1 MNNDNI
7 FDFIS
12 TLPEVVDIIG
22 YGSGVKNQEGYTD
35 DIKRQIDL
43 ILTVNDIYEFHKLNF
58 KKYPNIYSNI
68 GIKLIKH
75 VNSIGTDINY
85 VSNIDYKNNTYKI
98 GVINKNDLSK
108 DLITWDNMYM
118 AGRCQK
124 PISTLKIRDKVKNE
138 IIYKLAEQ
146 IKNIDIEK
154 YFNFEQLA
162 QYAKGAINIVTSIF
176 DIFVSVIVSVYILLE
191 RDQIIRFLK
200 SLTKRLFKERTYNII
215 VNYFDQT
222 NNIFFHFIS
231 SQLLDGIIVGIITSI
246 AMQIMGVKYAI
257 LLGFMIGLFN
267 LIPYFGA
274 IIAVIIAAIITIFT
288 GGFNQAIWMVI
299 VVTILQQIDANII
312 NPKITGN
319 SLKISPLLVIFAVTV
334 GGAYFGVLGMFL
346 AVPIIAVLKLLI
358 EDYIKSGEKQI

>member
-12 TLPEVVDIIG
+12 TLPKVVDIIG

-75 VNSIGTDINY
+75 VNNIGTDINY

-138 IIYKLAEQ
+138 IIYNRLNALKIALLLNHNKTITEQ
-146 IKNIDIEK
+146 ELYETICSLSYIGDIRMTMHCENPDKIKNIVNGSKIEFREIYNEVNDNLFDIKNNIISTNTDKILNSILDIPDSLLK
-154 YFNFEQLA
+154 YLHKHMDLNN
-162 QYAKGAINIVTSIF
+162 INI
-176 DIFVSVIVSVYILLE
+176 DEL
-191 RDQIIRFLK
+191 
-200 SLTKRLFKERTYNII
+200 
-215 VNYFDQT
+215 
-222 NNIFFHFIS
+222 NN
-231 SQLLDGIIVGIITSI
+231 
-246 AMQIMGVKYAI
+246 
-257 LLGFMIGLFN
+257 
-267 LIPYFGA
+267 
-274 IIAVIIAAIITIFT
+274 
-288 GGFNQAIWMVI
+288 
-299 VVTILQQIDANII
+299 NII
-312 NPKITGN
+312 NYLKITN
-319 SLKISPLLVIFAVTV
+319 FKSS
-334 GGAYFGVLGMFL
+334 
-346 AVPIIAVLKLLI
+346 IAQP
-358 EDYIKSGEKQI
+358 IKSIIINGTEKSLNYLKEKRKKGKCL

>member
-75 VNSIGTDINY
+75 VNNIGTNINY

-108 DLITWDNMYM
+108 DLIIWDNMYM

-138 IIYKLAEQ
+138 IIYNRLNALKIALLLNHNKTITEQ
-146 IKNIDIEK
+146 ELYETICSLSYIGDIRMTMHCENPDKIKNIVNGSKIEFREIYNEVNDNLFDIKNNIISTNTDKILNSILDIPDSLLK
-154 YFNFEQLA
+154 YLHKHIDLNN
-162 QYAKGAINIVTSIF
+162 INI
-176 DIFVSVIVSVYILLE
+176 DEL
-191 RDQIIRFLK
+191 
-200 SLTKRLFKERTYNII
+200 
-215 VNYFDQT
+215 
-222 NNIFFHFIS
+222 NN
-231 SQLLDGIIVGIITSI
+231 
-246 AMQIMGVKYAI
+246 
-257 LLGFMIGLFN
+257 
-267 LIPYFGA
+267 
-274 IIAVIIAAIITIFT
+274 
-288 GGFNQAIWMVI
+288 
-299 VVTILQQIDANII
+299 NII
-312 NPKITGN
+312 NYLKITN
-319 SLKISPLLVIFAVTV
+319 FKSS
-334 GGAYFGVLGMFL
+334 
-346 AVPIIAVLKLLI
+346 IAQP
-358 EDYIKSGEKQI
+358 IKSIIINGTEKSLNYLKEKRKKGKCL

>member
-75 VNSIGTDINY
+75 VNNIGTDINY

-124 PISTLKIRDKVKNE
+124 PISTLKVRDKVKNE
-138 IIYKLAEQ
+138 IIYNRLNALKIALLLNHNKTITEQ
-146 IKNIDIEK
+146 ELYETICSLSYIGDIRMTMHCENPDKIKNIVNGSKIEFREIYNEVNDNLFDIKNNIISTNTDKILTSILDLPDSLLK
-154 YFNFEQLA
+154 YLHKHMDLNN
-162 QYAKGAINIVTSIF
+162 INI
-176 DIFVSVIVSVYILLE
+176 DEL
-191 RDQIIRFLK
+191 
-200 SLTKRLFKERTYNII
+200 
-215 VNYFDQT
+215 
-222 NNIFFHFIS
+222 NN
-231 SQLLDGIIVGIITSI
+231 
-246 AMQIMGVKYAI
+246 
-257 LLGFMIGLFN
+257 
-267 LIPYFGA
+267 
-274 IIAVIIAAIITIFT
+274 
-288 GGFNQAIWMVI
+288 
-299 VVTILQQIDANII
+299 NII
-312 NPKITGN
+312 NYLKITN
-319 SLKISPLLVIFAVTV
+319 FKSS
-334 GGAYFGVLGMFL
+334 
-346 AVPIIAVLKLLI
+346 IAQP
-358 EDYIKSGEKQI
+358 IKSIIINGTEKSLNYLKEKRKKGKCVKF

>member
-12 TLPEVVDIIG
+12 TLPEVIDIIG

-75 VNSIGTDINY
+75 VNNIGTDINY

-138 IIYKLAEQ
+138 IIYNRLNALKIALLLNNNKTITEQ
-146 IKNIDIEK
+146 ELYETICSLSYIGDIRMTMHCENPDKIKNIVNGSKIEFREIYNEVNDNLFDIKNNIISTNTDKILNSILDIPESLLK
-154 YFNFEQLA
+154 YLHKHMDLNN
-162 QYAKGAINIVTSIF
+162 INI
-176 DIFVSVIVSVYILLE
+176 DEL
-191 RDQIIRFLK
+191 
-200 SLTKRLFKERTYNII
+200 
-215 VNYFDQT
+215 
-222 NNIFFHFIS
+222 NN
-231 SQLLDGIIVGIITSI
+231 
-246 AMQIMGVKYAI
+246 
-257 LLGFMIGLFN
+257 
-267 LIPYFGA
+267 
-274 IIAVIIAAIITIFT
+274 
-288 GGFNQAIWMVI
+288 
-299 VVTILQQIDANII
+299 NII
-312 NPKITGN
+312 NYLKITN
-319 SLKISPLLVIFAVTV
+319 FKSS
-334 GGAYFGVLGMFL
+334 
-346 AVPIIAVLKLLI
+346 IAQP
-358 EDYIKSGEKQI
+358 IKSIIINGTEKSLNYLKEKRKKGKCL

>member
-75 VNSIGTDINY
+75 VNNIGTDINY

-138 IIYKLAEQ
+138 IIYNRLNALKIALLLNHNKTITEQ
-146 IKNIDIEK
+146 ELYETICSLSYIGDIRMTMHCENPDKIKNIVNGSKIEFREIYNEVNDNLFDIKNNIISTNTDKILTSILDIPESLLK
-154 YFNFEQLA
+154 YLHKHMDLNN
-162 QYAKGAINIVTSIF
+162 INI
-176 DIFVSVIVSVYILLE
+176 DEL
-191 RDQIIRFLK
+191 
-200 SLTKRLFKERTYNII
+200 
-215 VNYFDQT
+215 
-222 NNIFFHFIS
+222 NN
-231 SQLLDGIIVGIITSI
+231 
-246 AMQIMGVKYAI
+246 
-257 LLGFMIGLFN
+257 
-267 LIPYFGA
+267 
-274 IIAVIIAAIITIFT
+274 
-288 GGFNQAIWMVI
+288 
-299 VVTILQQIDANII
+299 NII
-312 NPKITGN
+312 NYLKITN
-319 SLKISPLLVIFAVTV
+319 FKSS
-334 GGAYFGVLGMFL
+334 
-346 AVPIIAVLKLLI
+346 IAQP
-358 EDYIKSGEKQI
+358 IKSIIINGTEKSLNYLKEKRKKGKCL

>member
-7 FDFIS
+7 FDFIN

-58 KKYPNIYSNI
+58 KKYPDIYSNI

-75 VNSIGTDINY
+75 VNNIGTDINY

-138 IIYKLAEQ
+138 IIYNRLNALKIALLLNHNKTITEQ
-146 IKNIDIEK
+146 ELYETICSLSYIGDIRMTMHCENPDKIKNIVNGSKIEFREIYNEVNDNLFDIKNNIISTNTDKILNSILDIPDSLLK
-154 YFNFEQLA
+154 YLHKHMDLNN
-162 QYAKGAINIVTSIF
+162 INI
-176 DIFVSVIVSVYILLE
+176 DEL
-191 RDQIIRFLK
+191 
-200 SLTKRLFKERTYNII
+200 
-215 VNYFDQT
+215 
-222 NNIFFHFIS
+222 NN
-231 SQLLDGIIVGIITSI
+231 
-246 AMQIMGVKYAI
+246 
-257 LLGFMIGLFN
+257 
-267 LIPYFGA
+267 
-274 IIAVIIAAIITIFT
+274 
-288 GGFNQAIWMVI
+288 
-299 VVTILQQIDANII
+299 NII
-312 NPKITGN
+312 NYLKITN
-319 SLKISPLLVIFAVTV
+319 FKSS
-334 GGAYFGVLGMFL
+334 
-346 AVPIIAVLKLLI
+346 IAQP
-358 EDYIKSGEKQI
+358 IKSIIINGTEKSLNYLKEKRKKGKCL

>member
-75 VNSIGTDINY
+75 VNNIGTDINY

-138 IIYKLAEQ
+138 IIYNRLNALKIALLLNHNKTLTEQ
-146 IKNIDIEK
+146 ELYETICSLSYIGDIRMTMHCENPDKIKNIVNGSKIEFREIYNEVNDNLFDIKNNIISTNTDKILNSILDIPESLLK
-154 YFNFEQLA
+154 YLHKHMDLNN
-162 QYAKGAINIVTSIF
+162 INI
-176 DIFVSVIVSVYILLE
+176 DEL
-191 RDQIIRFLK
+191 
-200 SLTKRLFKERTYNII
+200 
-215 VNYFDQT
+215 
-222 NNIFFHFIS
+222 NN
-231 SQLLDGIIVGIITSI
+231 
-246 AMQIMGVKYAI
+246 
-257 LLGFMIGLFN
+257 
-267 LIPYFGA
+267 
-274 IIAVIIAAIITIFT
+274 
-288 GGFNQAIWMVI
+288 
-299 VVTILQQIDANII
+299 NII
-312 NPKITGN
+312 NYLKITN
-319 SLKISPLLVIFAVTV
+319 FKSS
-334 GGAYFGVLGMFL
+334 
-346 AVPIIAVLKLLI
+346 IAQP
-358 EDYIKSGEKQI
+358 IKSIIINGTEKSLNYLKEKRKKGKCL

>member
-75 VNSIGTDINY
+75 VNNIGTDINY

-138 IIYKLAEQ
+138 IIYNRLNALKIALLLNHNKTITEQ
-146 IKNIDIEK
+146 ELYETICSLSYIGDIRMTMHCENPDKIKNIVNGSKIEFREIYNEVNDNLFDIKNNIISTNTDKILNSILDIPDSLLK
-154 YFNFEQLA
+154 YLHKHIDLNN
-162 QYAKGAINIVTSIF
+162 INI
-176 DIFVSVIVSVYILLE
+176 DEL
-191 RDQIIRFLK
+191 
-200 SLTKRLFKERTYNII
+200 
-215 VNYFDQT
+215 
-222 NNIFFHFIS
+222 NN
-231 SQLLDGIIVGIITSI
+231 
-246 AMQIMGVKYAI
+246 
-257 LLGFMIGLFN
+257 
-267 LIPYFGA
+267 
-274 IIAVIIAAIITIFT
+274 
-288 GGFNQAIWMVI
+288 
-299 VVTILQQIDANII
+299 NII
-312 NPKITGN
+312 NYLKITN
-319 SLKISPLLVIFAVTV
+319 FKSS
-334 GGAYFGVLGMFL
+334 
-346 AVPIIAVLKLLI
+346 IAQP
-358 EDYIKSGEKQI
+358 IKSIIINGTEKSLNYLKEKRKKGKCL

>member
-75 VNSIGTDINY
+75 VNNIGTDINY

-108 DLITWDNMYM
+108 DLITWDNIYM

-138 IIYKLAEQ
+138 IIYNRLNALKIALLLNHNKTITEQ
-146 IKNIDIEK
+146 ELYETICSLSYIGDIRMTMHCENPDKIKNIVNGSKIEFREIYNEVNDNLFDIKNNIISTNTDKILTSILDIPESLLK
-154 YFNFEQLA
+154 YLHKHMDLNN
-162 QYAKGAINIVTSIF
+162 INI
-176 DIFVSVIVSVYILLE
+176 DEL
-191 RDQIIRFLK
+191 
-200 SLTKRLFKERTYNII
+200 
-215 VNYFDQT
+215 
-222 NNIFFHFIS
+222 NN
-231 SQLLDGIIVGIITSI
+231 
-246 AMQIMGVKYAI
+246 
-257 LLGFMIGLFN
+257 
-267 LIPYFGA
+267 
-274 IIAVIIAAIITIFT
+274 
-288 GGFNQAIWMVI
+288 
-299 VVTILQQIDANII
+299 NII
-312 NPKITGN
+312 NYLKITN
-319 SLKISPLLVIFAVTV
+319 FKSS
-334 GGAYFGVLGMFL
+334 
-346 AVPIIAVLKLLI
+346 IAQP
-358 EDYIKSGEKQI
+358 IKSIIINGTEKSLNYLKEKRKKGKCL

>member
-75 VNSIGTDINY
+75 VNNIGTDINY

-138 IIYKLAEQ
+138 IIYNRLNALKIALLLNHNKTITEQ
-146 IKNIDIEK
+146 ELYETICSLSYIGDIRMTMHCENPDKIKNIVNGSKIEFREIYNEVNDNLYDIKNNIISTNTDKILNSILDIPESLLK
-154 YFNFEQLA
+154 YLHKHMDLNN
-162 QYAKGAINIVTSIF
+162 INI
-176 DIFVSVIVSVYILLE
+176 DEL
-191 RDQIIRFLK
+191 
-200 SLTKRLFKERTYNII
+200 
-215 VNYFDQT
+215 
-222 NNIFFHFIS
+222 NN
-231 SQLLDGIIVGIITSI
+231 
-246 AMQIMGVKYAI
+246 
-257 LLGFMIGLFN
+257 
-267 LIPYFGA
+267 
-274 IIAVIIAAIITIFT
+274 
-288 GGFNQAIWMVI
+288 
-299 VVTILQQIDANII
+299 NII
-312 NPKITGN
+312 NYLKITN
-319 SLKISPLLVIFAVTV
+319 FKSS
-334 GGAYFGVLGMFL
+334 
-346 AVPIIAVLKLLI
+346 IAQP
-358 EDYIKSGEKQI
+358 IKSIIINGTEKSLNYLKEKRKKGKCVK

>member
-138 IIYKLAEQ
+138 IIYNRLNALKIALLLNHNKTITEQ
-146 IKNIDIEK
+146 ELYETICSLSYIGDIRMTMHCENPDKIKNIVNGSKIEFREIYNEVNDNLFDIKNNIISTNTDKILTSILDIPDSLLK
-154 YFNFEQLA
+154 YLHKHMDLNN
-162 QYAKGAINIVTSIF
+162 INI
-176 DIFVSVIVSVYILLE
+176 DEL
-191 RDQIIRFLK
+191 
-200 SLTKRLFKERTYNII
+200 
-215 VNYFDQT
+215 
-222 NNIFFHFIS
+222 NN
-231 SQLLDGIIVGIITSI
+231 
-246 AMQIMGVKYAI
+246 
-257 LLGFMIGLFN
+257 
-267 LIPYFGA
+267 
-274 IIAVIIAAIITIFT
+274 
-288 GGFNQAIWMVI
+288 
-299 VVTILQQIDANII
+299 NII
-312 NPKITGN
+312 NYLKITN
-319 SLKISPLLVIFAVTV
+319 FKSS
-334 GGAYFGVLGMFL
+334 
-346 AVPIIAVLKLLI
+346 IAQP
-358 EDYIKSGEKQI
+358 IKSIIINGTEKSLNYLK

>member
-75 VNSIGTDINY
+75 VNNIGTDINY

-138 IIYKLAEQ
+138 IIYNRLNALKIALLLNHNKTITEQ
-146 IKNIDIEK
+146 ELYETICSLSYIGDIRMTMHCENPDKIKNIVNGSKMEFREIYNEVNDNLFDIKNNIISTNTDKILNSILDIPESLLK
-154 YFNFEQLA
+154 YLHKHMDLNN
-162 QYAKGAINIVTSIF
+162 INI
-176 DIFVSVIVSVYILLE
+176 DEL
-191 RDQIIRFLK
+191 
-200 SLTKRLFKERTYNII
+200 
-215 VNYFDQT
+215 
-222 NNIFFHFIS
+222 NN
-231 SQLLDGIIVGIITSI
+231 
-246 AMQIMGVKYAI
+246 
-257 LLGFMIGLFN
+257 
-267 LIPYFGA
+267 
-274 IIAVIIAAIITIFT
+274 
-288 GGFNQAIWMVI
+288 
-299 VVTILQQIDANII
+299 NII
-312 NPKITGN
+312 NYLKITN
-319 SLKISPLLVIFAVTV
+319 FKSS
-334 GGAYFGVLGMFL
+334 
-346 AVPIIAVLKLLI
+346 IAQP
-358 EDYIKSGEKQI
+358 IKSIIINGTEKSLNYLKEKRKKGKCL

>member
-75 VNSIGTDINY
+75 VNNIGTDINY

-138 IIYKLAEQ
+138 IIYNRLNALKIALLLNHNKTITEQ
-146 IKNIDIEK
+146 ELYETICSLSYIGDIRMTMHCENPDKIKNIVNGSKMEFREIYNEVNDNLFDIKNNIISTNTDKILNSILDIPDSLLK
-154 YFNFEQLA
+154 YLHKHMDLNN
-162 QYAKGAINIVTSIF
+162 INI
-176 DIFVSVIVSVYILLE
+176 DEL
-191 RDQIIRFLK
+191 
-200 SLTKRLFKERTYNII
+200 
-215 VNYFDQT
+215 
-222 NNIFFHFIS
+222 NN
-231 SQLLDGIIVGIITSI
+231 
-246 AMQIMGVKYAI
+246 
-257 LLGFMIGLFN
+257 
-267 LIPYFGA
+267 
-274 IIAVIIAAIITIFT
+274 
-288 GGFNQAIWMVI
+288 
-299 VVTILQQIDANII
+299 NII
-312 NPKITGN
+312 NYLKITN
-319 SLKISPLLVIFAVTV
+319 FKSS
-334 GGAYFGVLGMFL
+334 
-346 AVPIIAVLKLLI
+346 IAQP
-358 EDYIKSGEKQI
+358 IKSIIINGTEKSLNYLKEKRKKGKCL

>member
-75 VNSIGTDINY
+75 VNNIGTDINY

-138 IIYKLAEQ
+138 IIYNRLNALKIALLLNNNKTITEQ
-146 IKNIDIEK
+146 ELYETICSLSYIGDIRMTMHCENPDKIKNIVNGSKIEFREIYNEVNDNLFDIKNNLISTNTDKILTSILDIPDSLLK
-154 YFNFEQLA
+154 YLHKHMDLNN
-162 QYAKGAINIVTSIF
+162 INI
-176 DIFVSVIVSVYILLE
+176 DEL
-191 RDQIIRFLK
+191 
-200 SLTKRLFKERTYNII
+200 
-215 VNYFDQT
+215 
-222 NNIFFHFIS
+222 NN
-231 SQLLDGIIVGIITSI
+231 
-246 AMQIMGVKYAI
+246 
-257 LLGFMIGLFN
+257 
-267 LIPYFGA
+267 
-274 IIAVIIAAIITIFT
+274 
-288 GGFNQAIWMVI
+288 
-299 VVTILQQIDANII
+299 NII
-312 NPKITGN
+312 NYLKITN
-319 SLKISPLLVIFAVTV
+319 FKSS
-334 GGAYFGVLGMFL
+334 
-346 AVPIIAVLKLLI
+346 IAQP
-358 EDYIKSGEKQI
+358 IKSIIINGTEKSLNYLKEKRKKGKCL

>member
-75 VNSIGTDINY
+75 VNNIGTDINY

-138 IIYKLAEQ
+138 IIYNRLNALKIALLLNHNKTITEQ
-146 IKNIDIEK
+146 ELYETICSLSYIGDIRMTMHCENPDKIKNIVNGSKIEFREIYNEVNDDLFDIKNNIISTNTDKILNSILDIPDSLLK
-154 YFNFEQLA
+154 YLHKHMDLNN
-162 QYAKGAINIVTSIF
+162 INI
-176 DIFVSVIVSVYILLE
+176 DEL
-191 RDQIIRFLK
+191 
-200 SLTKRLFKERTYNII
+200 
-215 VNYFDQT
+215 
-222 NNIFFHFIS
+222 NN
-231 SQLLDGIIVGIITSI
+231 
-246 AMQIMGVKYAI
+246 
-257 LLGFMIGLFN
+257 
-267 LIPYFGA
+267 
-274 IIAVIIAAIITIFT
+274 
-288 GGFNQAIWMVI
+288 
-299 VVTILQQIDANII
+299 NII
-312 NPKITGN
+312 NYLKITN
-319 SLKISPLLVIFAVTV
+319 FKSS
-334 GGAYFGVLGMFL
+334 
-346 AVPIIAVLKLLI
+346 IAQP
-358 EDYIKSGEKQI
+358 IKSIIINGTEKSLNYLKEKRKKGKCL

>member
-75 VNSIGTDINY
+75 VNNIGTDINY

-138 IIYKLAEQ
+138 IIYNRLNALKIALLLNNNKTITEQ
-146 IKNIDIEK
+146 ELYETICSLSYIGDIRMTMHCENPDKIKNIVNGSKIEFREIYNEVNDNLFDIKNNIISTNTDKILNSILDIPESLLK
-154 YFNFEQLA
+154 YLHKHMDLNN
-162 QYAKGAINIVTSIF
+162 INI
-176 DIFVSVIVSVYILLE
+176 DEL
-191 RDQIIRFLK
+191 
-200 SLTKRLFKERTYNII
+200 
-215 VNYFDQT
+215 
-222 NNIFFHFIS
+222 NN
-231 SQLLDGIIVGIITSI
+231 
-246 AMQIMGVKYAI
+246 
-257 LLGFMIGLFN
+257 
-267 LIPYFGA
+267 
-274 IIAVIIAAIITIFT
+274 
-288 GGFNQAIWMVI
+288 
-299 VVTILQQIDANII
+299 NII
-312 NPKITGN
+312 NYLKITN
-319 SLKISPLLVIFAVTV
+319 FKSS
-334 GGAYFGVLGMFL
+334 
-346 AVPIIAVLKLLI
+346 IAQP
-358 EDYIKSGEKQI
+358 IKSIIINGTEKSLNYLKEKRKKGKCL

>member
-75 VNSIGTDINY
+75 VNNIGTDINY

-108 DLITWDNMYM
+108 DLIKWDNMYM

-124 PISTLKIRDKVKNE
+124 PISTLKVRDKVKNE
-138 IIYKLAEQ
+138 IIYNRLNALKIALLLNHNKTITEQ
-146 IKNIDIEK
+146 ELYETICSLSYIGDIRMTMHCENPDKIKNIVNGSKIEFREIYNEVNDNLFDIKNNIISTNTDKILNSILDIPESLLK
-154 YFNFEQLA
+154 YLHKHMDLNN
-162 QYAKGAINIVTSIF
+162 INI
-176 DIFVSVIVSVYILLE
+176 DEL
-191 RDQIIRFLK
+191 
-200 SLTKRLFKERTYNII
+200 
-215 VNYFDQT
+215 
-222 NNIFFHFIS
+222 NN
-231 SQLLDGIIVGIITSI
+231 
-246 AMQIMGVKYAI
+246 
-257 LLGFMIGLFN
+257 
-267 LIPYFGA
+267 
-274 IIAVIIAAIITIFT
+274 
-288 GGFNQAIWMVI
+288 
-299 VVTILQQIDANII
+299 NII
-312 NPKITGN
+312 NYLKITN
-319 SLKISPLLVIFAVTV
+319 FKSS
-334 GGAYFGVLGMFL
+334 
-346 AVPIIAVLKLLI
+346 IAQP
-358 EDYIKSGEKQI
+358 IKSIIINGTEKSLNYLKEKRKKGKCL

>member
-138 IIYKLAEQ
+138 IIYNRLNALKIALLLNHNKTITEQ
-146 IKNIDIEK
+146 ELYETICSLSYIGDIRMTMHCENPDKIKNIVNGSKIEFREIYNEVNDNLFDIKNNIISTNTDKILNSILDIPDSLLK
-154 YFNFEQLA
+154 YLHKHMDLNN
-162 QYAKGAINIVTSIF
+162 INI
-176 DIFVSVIVSVYILLE
+176 DEL
-191 RDQIIRFLK
+191 
-200 SLTKRLFKERTYNII
+200 
-215 VNYFDQT
+215 
-222 NNIFFHFIS
+222 NN
-231 SQLLDGIIVGIITSI
+231 
-246 AMQIMGVKYAI
+246 
-257 LLGFMIGLFN
+257 
-267 LIPYFGA
+267 
-274 IIAVIIAAIITIFT
+274 
-288 GGFNQAIWMVI
+288 
-299 VVTILQQIDANII
+299 NII
-312 NPKITGN
+312 NYLKITN
-319 SLKISPLLVIFAVTV
+319 FKSS
-334 GGAYFGVLGMFL
+334 
-346 AVPIIAVLKLLI
+346 IAQP
-358 EDYIKSGEKQI
+358 IKSIIINGTEKSLNYLKEKRKKGKCVK

>member
-138 IIYKLAEQ
+138 IIYNRLNALKIALLLNHNKTITEQ
-146 IKNIDIEK
+146 ELYETICSLSYIGDIRMTMHCENPDKIKNIVNGSKIEFREIYNEVNDNLFDIKNNISSTNTDKILNSILDIPESLLK
-154 YFNFEQLA
+154 YLHKHMDLNN
-162 QYAKGAINIVTSIF
+162 INI
-176 DIFVSVIVSVYILLE
+176 DEL
-191 RDQIIRFLK
+191 
-200 SLTKRLFKERTYNII
+200 
-215 VNYFDQT
+215 
-222 NNIFFHFIS
+222 NN
-231 SQLLDGIIVGIITSI
+231 
-246 AMQIMGVKYAI
+246 
-257 LLGFMIGLFN
+257 
-267 LIPYFGA
+267 
-274 IIAVIIAAIITIFT
+274 
-288 GGFNQAIWMVI
+288 
-299 VVTILQQIDANII
+299 NII
-312 NPKITGN
+312 NYLKITN
-319 SLKISPLLVIFAVTV
+319 FKSS
-334 GGAYFGVLGMFL
+334 
-346 AVPIIAVLKLLI
+346 IAQP
-358 EDYIKSGEKQI
+358 IKSIIINGTEKSLNYLKEKRKKGKCL

>member
-1 MNNDNI
+1 MNNDKI

-75 VNSIGTDINY
+75 VNNIGTDINY

-138 IIYKLAEQ
+138 IIYNRLNALKIALLLNHNKTITEQ
-146 IKNIDIEK
+146 ELYETICSLSYIGDIRMTMHCENPDKIKNIVNGSKIEFREIYNEVNDNLFDIKNNIISTNTDKILNSILDIPDSLLK
-154 YFNFEQLA
+154 YLHKHMDLNN
-162 QYAKGAINIVTSIF
+162 INI
-176 DIFVSVIVSVYILLE
+176 DEL
-191 RDQIIRFLK
+191 
-200 SLTKRLFKERTYNII
+200 
-215 VNYFDQT
+215 
-222 NNIFFHFIS
+222 NN
-231 SQLLDGIIVGIITSI
+231 
-246 AMQIMGVKYAI
+246 
-257 LLGFMIGLFN
+257 
-267 LIPYFGA
+267 
-274 IIAVIIAAIITIFT
+274 
-288 GGFNQAIWMVI
+288 
-299 VVTILQQIDANII
+299 NII
-312 NPKITGN
+312 NYLKITN
-319 SLKISPLLVIFAVTV
+319 FKSS
-334 GGAYFGVLGMFL
+334 
-346 AVPIIAVLKLLI
+346 IAQP
-358 EDYIKSGEKQI
+358 IKSIIINGTEKSLNYLKEKRKKGKCL

>member
-75 VNSIGTDINY
+75 VNNIGTDINY

-108 DLITWDNMYM
+108 DLITWDNVYM

-138 IIYKLAEQ
+138 IIYNRLNALKIALLLNHNKTITEQ
-146 IKNIDIEK
+146 ELYETICSLSYIGDIRMTMHCENPNKIKNIVNGSKIEFREIYNEVNDNLFDIKNNLISTNTDKILTSILDIPESLLK
-154 YFNFEQLA
+154 YLHKHMDLNN
-162 QYAKGAINIVTSIF
+162 INI
-176 DIFVSVIVSVYILLE
+176 DEL
-191 RDQIIRFLK
+191 
-200 SLTKRLFKERTYNII
+200 
-215 VNYFDQT
+215 
-222 NNIFFHFIS
+222 NN
-231 SQLLDGIIVGIITSI
+231 
-246 AMQIMGVKYAI
+246 
-257 LLGFMIGLFN
+257 
-267 LIPYFGA
+267 
-274 IIAVIIAAIITIFT
+274 
-288 GGFNQAIWMVI
+288 
-299 VVTILQQIDANII
+299 NII
-312 NPKITGN
+312 NYLKITN
-319 SLKISPLLVIFAVTV
+319 FKSS
-334 GGAYFGVLGMFL
+334 
-346 AVPIIAVLKLLI
+346 IAQP
-358 EDYIKSGEKQI
+358 IKSIIINGTEKSLNYLKEKRKKGKCL

>member
-7 FDFIS
+7 LDFIS

-138 IIYKLAEQ
+138 IIYNRLNALKIALLLNHNKTITEQ
-146 IKNIDIEK
+146 ELYETICSLSYIGDIRMTMHCENPDKIKNIVNGSKIEFREIYNEVNDNLFDIKNNLISTNTDKILNSILDIPDSLLK
-154 YFNFEQLA
+154 YLHKHMDLNN
-162 QYAKGAINIVTSIF
+162 INI
-176 DIFVSVIVSVYILLE
+176 DEL
-191 RDQIIRFLK
+191 
-200 SLTKRLFKERTYNII
+200 
-215 VNYFDQT
+215 
-222 NNIFFHFIS
+222 NN
-231 SQLLDGIIVGIITSI
+231 
-246 AMQIMGVKYAI
+246 
-257 LLGFMIGLFN
+257 
-267 LIPYFGA
+267 
-274 IIAVIIAAIITIFT
+274 
-288 GGFNQAIWMVI
+288 
-299 VVTILQQIDANII
+299 NII
-312 NPKITGN
+312 NYLKITN
-319 SLKISPLLVIFAVTV
+319 FKSS
-334 GGAYFGVLGMFL
+334 
-346 AVPIIAVLKLLI
+346 IAQP
-358 EDYIKSGEKQI
+358 IKSIIINGTEKSLNYLKEKRKKGKCL

>member
-138 IIYKLAEQ
+138 IIYNRLNALKIALLLNHNKTITEQ
-146 IKNIDIEK
+146 ELYETICSLSYIGDIRMTMHCENPDKIKNIVNGSKIEFREIYNEVNDNLFDIKNNIISTNTDKILNSILDIPESLLK
-154 YFNFEQLA
+154 YLHKHMDLNN
-162 QYAKGAINIVTSIF
+162 INI
-176 DIFVSVIVSVYILLE
+176 DEL
-191 RDQIIRFLK
+191 
-200 SLTKRLFKERTYNII
+200 
-215 VNYFDQT
+215 
-222 NNIFFHFIS
+222 NN
-231 SQLLDGIIVGIITSI
+231 
-246 AMQIMGVKYAI
+246 
-257 LLGFMIGLFN
+257 
-267 LIPYFGA
+267 
-274 IIAVIIAAIITIFT
+274 
-288 GGFNQAIWMVI
+288 
-299 VVTILQQIDANII
+299 NII
-312 NPKITGN
+312 NYLKITN
-319 SLKISPLLVIFAVTV
+319 FKSS
-334 GGAYFGVLGMFL
+334 
-346 AVPIIAVLKLLI
+346 IAQP
-358 EDYIKSGEKQI
+358 IKSIIINGTEKSLNYLKEKRKKGKCVK

>member
-75 VNSIGTDINY
+75 VNNIGTDINY

-138 IIYKLAEQ
+138 IIYNRLNALKIALLLNHNKTLTEQ
-146 IKNIDIEK
+146 ELYETICSLSYIGDIRMTMHCENPDKIKNIVNGSKIEFREIYNEVNDNLFNIKNNIISTNTDRILTSILDIPESLLK
-154 YFNFEQLA
+154 YLHKHMDLNN
-162 QYAKGAINIVTSIF
+162 INI
-176 DIFVSVIVSVYILLE
+176 DEL
-191 RDQIIRFLK
+191 
-200 SLTKRLFKERTYNII
+200 
-215 VNYFDQT
+215 
-222 NNIFFHFIS
+222 NN
-231 SQLLDGIIVGIITSI
+231 
-246 AMQIMGVKYAI
+246 
-257 LLGFMIGLFN
+257 
-267 LIPYFGA
+267 
-274 IIAVIIAAIITIFT
+274 
-288 GGFNQAIWMVI
+288 
-299 VVTILQQIDANII
+299 NII
-312 NPKITGN
+312 NYLKITN
-319 SLKISPLLVIFAVTV
+319 FKSS
-334 GGAYFGVLGMFL
+334 
-346 AVPIIAVLKLLI
+346 IAQP
-358 EDYIKSGEKQI
+358 IKSIIINGTEKSNSE

>member
-138 IIYKLAEQ
+138 IIYNRLNALKIALLLNHNKTITEQ
-146 IKNIDIEK
+146 ELYETICSLSYIGDIRMTMHCENPDKIKNIVNGSKIEFREIYNEVNDNLFDIKNNIISTNTDKILNSILDIPDSLLK
-154 YFNFEQLA
+154 YLHKHMDLNN
-162 QYAKGAINIVTSIF
+162 INI
-176 DIFVSVIVSVYILLE
+176 DEL
-191 RDQIIRFLK
+191 
-200 SLTKRLFKERTYNII
+200 
-215 VNYFDQT
+215 
-222 NNIFFHFIS
+222 NN
-231 SQLLDGIIVGIITSI
+231 
-246 AMQIMGVKYAI
+246 
-257 LLGFMIGLFN
+257 
-267 LIPYFGA
+267 
-274 IIAVIIAAIITIFT
+274 
-288 GGFNQAIWMVI
+288 
-299 VVTILQQIDANII
+299 NII
-312 NPKITGN
+312 NYLKITN
-319 SLKISPLLVIFAVTV
+319 FKSS
-334 GGAYFGVLGMFL
+334 
-346 AVPIIAVLKLLI
+346 IAQP
-358 EDYIKSGEKQI
+358 IKSIIINGTEKSLNYLKEKREKGKCVK

>member
-138 IIYKLAEQ
+138 IIYNRLNALKIALLLNHNKTITEQ
-146 IKNIDIEK
+146 ELYETICSLSYIGDIRMTMHCENPDKIKNIVNGSKIEFREIYNEVNDNLFDIKNNIISTNTDKILTSILDIPESLLK
-154 YFNFEQLA
+154 YLHKHMDLNN
-162 QYAKGAINIVTSIF
+162 INI
-176 DIFVSVIVSVYILLE
+176 DEL
-191 RDQIIRFLK
+191 
-200 SLTKRLFKERTYNII
+200 
-215 VNYFDQT
+215 
-222 NNIFFHFIS
+222 NN
-231 SQLLDGIIVGIITSI
+231 
-246 AMQIMGVKYAI
+246 
-257 LLGFMIGLFN
+257 
-267 LIPYFGA
+267 
-274 IIAVIIAAIITIFT
+274 
-288 GGFNQAIWMVI
+288 
-299 VVTILQQIDANII
+299 NII
-312 NPKITGN
+312 NYLKITN
-319 SLKISPLLVIFAVTV
+319 FKSS
-334 GGAYFGVLGMFL
+334 
-346 AVPIIAVLKLLI
+346 IAQP
-358 EDYIKSGEKQI
+358 IKSIIINGTEKSLNYLKEKRKKGKCVK

>member
-138 IIYKLAEQ
+138 IIYNRLNALKIALLLNNNKTITEQ
-146 IKNIDIEK
+146 ELYETICSFSYIGDIRMTMHCENPDKIKNIVNGSKIEFREIYNEVNDNLFDIKNNIISTNTDKILNSILDIPDSLLK
-154 YFNFEQLA
+154 YLHKHMDLNN
-162 QYAKGAINIVTSIF
+162 INI
-176 DIFVSVIVSVYILLE
+176 DEL
-191 RDQIIRFLK
+191 
-200 SLTKRLFKERTYNII
+200 
-215 VNYFDQT
+215 
-222 NNIFFHFIS
+222 NN
-231 SQLLDGIIVGIITSI
+231 
-246 AMQIMGVKYAI
+246 
-257 LLGFMIGLFN
+257 
-267 LIPYFGA
+267 
-274 IIAVIIAAIITIFT
+274 
-288 GGFNQAIWMVI
+288 
-299 VVTILQQIDANII
+299 NII
-312 NPKITGN
+312 NYLKITN
-319 SLKISPLLVIFAVTV
+319 FKSS
-334 GGAYFGVLGMFL
+334 
-346 AVPIIAVLKLLI
+346 IAQP
-358 EDYIKSGEKQI
+358 IKSIIINGTEKSLNYLKEKRKKGKCVK

>member
-75 VNSIGTDINY
+75 VNNIGTNINY

-138 IIYKLAEQ
+138 IIYNRLNALKIALLLNHNKTITEQ
-146 IKNIDIEK
+146 ELYETICSLSYIGDIRMTMHCENPDKIKNIVNGSKIEFREIYNEVNDNLFDIKNNIISTNTDKILTSILDIPESLLK
-154 YFNFEQLA
+154 YLHKHMDLNN
-162 QYAKGAINIVTSIF
+162 INI
-176 DIFVSVIVSVYILLE
+176 DEL
-191 RDQIIRFLK
+191 
-200 SLTKRLFKERTYNII
+200 
-215 VNYFDQT
+215 
-222 NNIFFHFIS
+222 NN
-231 SQLLDGIIVGIITSI
+231 
-246 AMQIMGVKYAI
+246 
-257 LLGFMIGLFN
+257 
-267 LIPYFGA
+267 
-274 IIAVIIAAIITIFT
+274 
-288 GGFNQAIWMVI
+288 
-299 VVTILQQIDANII
+299 NII
-312 NPKITGN
+312 NYLKITN
-319 SLKISPLLVIFAVTV
+319 FKSS
-334 GGAYFGVLGMFL
+334 
-346 AVPIIAVLKLLI
+346 IAQP
-358 EDYIKSGEKQI
+358 IKSIIINGTEKSLNYLKEKRKKGKCL

>member
-124 PISTLKIRDKVKNE
+124 TISTLKIRDKVKNE
-138 IIYKLAEQ
+138 IIYNRLNALKIALLLNHNKTITEQ
-146 IKNIDIEK
+146 ELYETICSLSYIGDIRMTMHCENPDKIKNIVNGSKIEFREIYNEVNDNLFDIKNNIISTNTDKILNSILDIPDSLLK
-154 YFNFEQLA
+154 YLHKHMDLNN
-162 QYAKGAINIVTSIF
+162 INI
-176 DIFVSVIVSVYILLE
+176 DEL
-191 RDQIIRFLK
+191 
-200 SLTKRLFKERTYNII
+200 
-215 VNYFDQT
+215 
-222 NNIFFHFIS
+222 NN
-231 SQLLDGIIVGIITSI
+231 
-246 AMQIMGVKYAI
+246 
-257 LLGFMIGLFN
+257 
-267 LIPYFGA
+267 
-274 IIAVIIAAIITIFT
+274 
-288 GGFNQAIWMVI
+288 
-299 VVTILQQIDANII
+299 NII
-312 NPKITGN
+312 NYLKITN
-319 SLKISPLLVIFAVTV
+319 FKSS
-334 GGAYFGVLGMFL
+334 
-346 AVPIIAVLKLLI
+346 IAQP
-358 EDYIKSGEKQI
+358 IKSIIINGTEKSLNYLKEKRKKGKCL

>member
-98 GVINKNDLSK
+98 GIINKNDLSK

-138 IIYKLAEQ
+138 IIYNRLNALKIALLLNHNKTITEQ
-146 IKNIDIEK
+146 ELYETICSLSYIGDIRMTMHCENPDKIKNIVNGSKIEFREIYNEVNDNLFDIKNNIISTNTDKILNSILDIPDSLLK
-154 YFNFEQLA
+154 YLHKHMDLNN
-162 QYAKGAINIVTSIF
+162 INI
-176 DIFVSVIVSVYILLE
+176 DEL
-191 RDQIIRFLK
+191 
-200 SLTKRLFKERTYNII
+200 
-215 VNYFDQT
+215 
-222 NNIFFHFIS
+222 NN
-231 SQLLDGIIVGIITSI
+231 
-246 AMQIMGVKYAI
+246 
-257 LLGFMIGLFN
+257 
-267 LIPYFGA
+267 
-274 IIAVIIAAIITIFT
+274 
-288 GGFNQAIWMVI
+288 
-299 VVTILQQIDANII
+299 NII
-312 NPKITGN
+312 NYLKITN
-319 SLKISPLLVIFAVTV
+319 FKSS
-334 GGAYFGVLGMFL
+334 
-346 AVPIIAVLKLLI
+346 IAQP
-358 EDYIKSGEKQI
+358 IKSIIINGTEKSLNYLKEKRKKGKCVK

>member
-7 FDFIS
+7 FDFIN

-138 IIYKLAEQ
+138 IIYNRLNALKIELLLNHNKTITEQ
-146 IKNIDIEK
+146 ELYETICSLSYIGDIRMTMHCENPDKIKNIVNGSKIEFREIYNEVNDNLFDIKNNIISTNTDKILNSILDIPESLLK
-154 YFNFEQLA
+154 YLHKHMDLNN
-162 QYAKGAINIVTSIF
+162 INI
-176 DIFVSVIVSVYILLE
+176 DEL
-191 RDQIIRFLK
+191 
-200 SLTKRLFKERTYNII
+200 
-215 VNYFDQT
+215 
-222 NNIFFHFIS
+222 NN
-231 SQLLDGIIVGIITSI
+231 
-246 AMQIMGVKYAI
+246 
-257 LLGFMIGLFN
+257 
-267 LIPYFGA
+267 
-274 IIAVIIAAIITIFT
+274 
-288 GGFNQAIWMVI
+288 
-299 VVTILQQIDANII
+299 NII
-312 NPKITGN
+312 NYLKITN
-319 SLKISPLLVIFAVTV
+319 FKSS
-334 GGAYFGVLGMFL
+334 
-346 AVPIIAVLKLLI
+346 IAQP
-358 EDYIKSGEKQI
+358 IKSIIINGTEKSLNYLKEKRKKGKCVK

>member
-12 TLPEVVDIIG
+12 TLPEIVDIIG

-138 IIYKLAEQ
+138 IIYNRLNALKIALLLNHNKTITEQ
-146 IKNIDIEK
+146 ELYETICSLSYIGDIRMTMHCENPDKIKNIVNGSKIEFREIYNEVNDNLFDIKNNIISTNTDKILTSILDIPDSLLK
-154 YFNFEQLA
+154 YLHKHMDLNN
-162 QYAKGAINIVTSIF
+162 INI
-176 DIFVSVIVSVYILLE
+176 DEL
-191 RDQIIRFLK
+191 
-200 SLTKRLFKERTYNII
+200 
-215 VNYFDQT
+215 
-222 NNIFFHFIS
+222 NN
-231 SQLLDGIIVGIITSI
+231 
-246 AMQIMGVKYAI
+246 
-257 LLGFMIGLFN
+257 
-267 LIPYFGA
+267 
-274 IIAVIIAAIITIFT
+274 
-288 GGFNQAIWMVI
+288 
-299 VVTILQQIDANII
+299 NII
-312 NPKITGN
+312 NYLKITN
-319 SLKISPLLVIFAVTV
+319 FKSS
-334 GGAYFGVLGMFL
+334 
-346 AVPIIAVLKLLI
+346 IAQP
-358 EDYIKSGEKQI
+358 IKSIIINGTEKSLNYLKEKRKKGKCL

>member
-75 VNSIGTDINY
+75 VNNIGTDINY

-98 GVINKNDLSK
+98 GIINKNDLSK

-138 IIYKLAEQ
+138 IIYNRLNALKIALLLNNNKTITEQ
-146 IKNIDIEK
+146 ELYETICSLSYIGDIRMTMHCENPDKIKNIVNGSKIEFREIYNEVNDNLFDIKNNLISTNTDKILTSILDIPESLLK
-154 YFNFEQLA
+154 YLHKHMDLNN
-162 QYAKGAINIVTSIF
+162 INI
-176 DIFVSVIVSVYILLE
+176 DEL
-191 RDQIIRFLK
+191 
-200 SLTKRLFKERTYNII
+200 
-215 VNYFDQT
+215 
-222 NNIFFHFIS
+222 NN
-231 SQLLDGIIVGIITSI
+231 
-246 AMQIMGVKYAI
+246 
-257 LLGFMIGLFN
+257 
-267 LIPYFGA
+267 
-274 IIAVIIAAIITIFT
+274 
-288 GGFNQAIWMVI
+288 
-299 VVTILQQIDANII
+299 NII
-312 NPKITGN
+312 NYLKITN
-319 SLKISPLLVIFAVTV
+319 FKSS
-334 GGAYFGVLGMFL
+334 
-346 AVPIIAVLKLLI
+346 IAQP
-358 EDYIKSGEKQI
+358 IKSIIINGTEKSLNYLKEKRKKGKCL

>member
-75 VNSIGTDINY
+75 VNNIGTDINY

-138 IIYKLAEQ
+138 IIYNRLNALKIALLLNNNKTITEQ
-146 IKNIDIEK
+146 ELYETICSLSYIGDIRMTMHCENPDKIKNIVNSSKIEFREIYNEVNDNLYDIK
-154 YFNFEQLA
+154 N
-162 QYAKGAINIVTSIF
+162 
-176 DIFVSVIVSVYILLE
+176 
-191 RDQIIRFLK
+191 
-200 SLTKRLFKERTYNII
+200 NII
-215 VNYFDQT
+215 STNTDKILNSILDIPESLLKYLHKHMDL
-222 NNIFFHFIS
+222 NNINNDE
-231 SQLLDGIIVGIITSI
+231 L
-246 AMQIMGVKYAI
+246 
-257 LLGFMIGLFN
+257 N
-267 LIPYFGA
+267 
-274 IIAVIIAAIITIFT
+274 
-288 GGFNQAIWMVI
+288 N
-299 VVTILQQIDANII
+299 NII
-312 NPKITGN
+312 NYLKITN
-319 SLKISPLLVIFAVTV
+319 FKSS
-334 GGAYFGVLGMFL
+334 
-346 AVPIIAVLKLLI
+346 IAQP
-358 EDYIKSGEKQI
+358 IKSIIINGTEKSLNYLKEKRKKGKCL

>member
-75 VNSIGTDINY
+75 VNNIGTDINY

-138 IIYKLAEQ
+138 IIYNRLNALKIALLLNHNKTITEQ
-146 IKNIDIEK
+146 ELYETICSLSYIGDIRMTMHCENPDKIKNIVKGSKIEFREIYNEVNDNLFDIKNNIISTNTDKILTSILDIPESLLK
-154 YFNFEQLA
+154 YLHKHMDLNN
-162 QYAKGAINIVTSIF
+162 INI
-176 DIFVSVIVSVYILLE
+176 DEL
-191 RDQIIRFLK
+191 
-200 SLTKRLFKERTYNII
+200 
-215 VNYFDQT
+215 
-222 NNIFFHFIS
+222 NN
-231 SQLLDGIIVGIITSI
+231 
-246 AMQIMGVKYAI
+246 
-257 LLGFMIGLFN
+257 
-267 LIPYFGA
+267 
-274 IIAVIIAAIITIFT
+274 
-288 GGFNQAIWMVI
+288 
-299 VVTILQQIDANII
+299 NII
-312 NPKITGN
+312 NYLKITN
-319 SLKISPLLVIFAVTV
+319 FKSS
-334 GGAYFGVLGMFL
+334 
-346 AVPIIAVLKLLI
+346 IAQP
-358 EDYIKSGEKQI
+358 IKSIIINGTEKSLNYLKEKRKKGKCL

>member
-58 KKYPNIYSNI
+58 KKYPTIYSNI

-75 VNSIGTDINY
+75 VNNIGTDINY

-138 IIYKLAEQ
+138 IIYNRLNALKIALLLNHNKTITEQ
-146 IKNIDIEK
+146 ELYETICSLSYIGDIRMTMHCENPDKIKNIVNGSKIEFREIYNEVNDNLFDIKNNIISTNTDKILNSILDIPDSLLK
-154 YFNFEQLA
+154 YLHKHMDLNN
-162 QYAKGAINIVTSIF
+162 INI
-176 DIFVSVIVSVYILLE
+176 DEL
-191 RDQIIRFLK
+191 
-200 SLTKRLFKERTYNII
+200 
-215 VNYFDQT
+215 
-222 NNIFFHFIS
+222 NN
-231 SQLLDGIIVGIITSI
+231 
-246 AMQIMGVKYAI
+246 
-257 LLGFMIGLFN
+257 
-267 LIPYFGA
+267 
-274 IIAVIIAAIITIFT
+274 
-288 GGFNQAIWMVI
+288 
-299 VVTILQQIDANII
+299 NII
-312 NPKITGN
+312 NYLKITN
-319 SLKISPLLVIFAVTV
+319 FKSS
-334 GGAYFGVLGMFL
+334 
-346 AVPIIAVLKLLI
+346 IAQP
-358 EDYIKSGEKQI
+358 IKSIIINGTEKSLNYLKEKRKKGKCL

>member
-75 VNSIGTDINY
+75 VNNIGTDINY

-138 IIYKLAEQ
+138 IIYNRLNALKIALLLNHNKTITEQ
-146 IKNIDIEK
+146 ELYETICSLSYIGDIRMTMHCENPDKIKNIVNGSKIEFREIYNEVNDNLFDIKNNIISTNTDKILNSILDIPDSLLK
-154 YFNFEQLA
+154 YLHKHMDLNN
-162 QYAKGAINIVTSIF
+162 INI
-176 DIFVSVIVSVYILLE
+176 DEL
-191 RDQIIRFLK
+191 
-200 SLTKRLFKERTYNII
+200 
-215 VNYFDQT
+215 
-222 NNIFFHFIS
+222 NN
-231 SQLLDGIIVGIITSI
+231 
-246 AMQIMGVKYAI
+246 
-257 LLGFMIGLFN
+257 
-267 LIPYFGA
+267 
-274 IIAVIIAAIITIFT
+274 
-288 GGFNQAIWMVI
+288 
-299 VVTILQQIDANII
+299 NII
-312 NPKITGN
+312 NYLKITN
-319 SLKISPLLVIFAVTV
+319 FKSS
-334 GGAYFGVLGMFL
+334 
-346 AVPIIAVLKLLI
+346 IAQP
-358 EDYIKSGEKQI
+358 IKSIIINETEKSLNYLKEKRKKGKCL